1 MSKINFNL
9 GDFGLKFG
17 YLYEIIATTYSISED
32 GKEIK
37 PNASCMGIRV
47 IEDNKIQISPFSQ
60 TSTYRNL
67 KKSST
72 IAINFVNDVY
82 LYALAALK
90 EQKSSIGLTEFPP
103 EYYEFKYLDKLAM
116 DVPYIKKAWGI
127 LVGEVSQE
135 TQKIKHNDFGEMIIP
150 IFKLNIIFC
159 EKLRDSFKIF
169 NRAENLA
176 LEAIILATR
185 LKIAKNKNDNQLFF
199 KIHEKIVDY
208 MTNIERFGKNND
220 AIKAINLVSKY
231 VNDLMN

>member
-9 GDFGLKFG
+9 RDFGLKFG

-47 IEDNKIQISPFSQ
+47 IEDNQIQISPFSN
-60 TSTYRNL
+60 TSTYKNL
-67 KKSST
+67 KKGSI
-72 IAINFVNDVY
+72 IAINFVNDVN

-90 EQKSSIGLTEFPP
+90 EQNSSIGLTEFPS
-103 EYYEFKYLDKLAM
+103 EYYEFKYLDNLAM

-127 LVGEVSQE
+127 LVCDVSQE
-135 TQKIKHNDFGEMIIP
+135 FQKIKHNDFGEVMIP

-159 EKLRDSFKIF
+159 EKFRDSFKIF

-185 LKIAKNKNDNQLFF
+185 LKVAKKKNDNQLFF
-199 KIHEKIVDY
+199 KIHEKIMDY
-208 MTNIERFGKNND
+208 MEDIERFGKNQN
-220 AIKAINLVSKY
+220 AFKAINLVSKY
-231 VNDLMN
+231 ISSLKN